1 MSVILLLLLFFAAV
15 LGTRA
20 LKPAQRPRS
29 DVPSSLPVKAKPFF
43 FTRSERAFYE
53 ALLQALDGQPYR
65 VFANVRLQDLFQNQA
80 QGQAWAAT
88 QARMRDKHVDFL
100 IVSLPDYRPVLG
112 LELDGESHERPRQ
125 QYRDQVKDVLFRSG
139 GLKLLRLSTRDPHS
153 AASLR
158 VQLGLELSRSQ
169 G

>member
-1 MSVILLLLLFFAAV
+1 MSVILLLVLLIGVA
-15 LGTRA
+15 LLRRPTPRRA
-20 LKPAQRPRS
+20 RDAG
-29 DVPSSLPVKAKPFF
+29 VPTTLPVTAKPSF
-43 FTRSERAFYE
+43 FTRSERVFYE
-53 ALLQALDGQPYR
+53 DLLQALDGQPYR
-65 VFANVRLQDLFQNQA
+65 VFPNVRLQDLFRNDA
-80 QGQAWAAT
+80 QGPAWAAT
-88 QARMRDKHVDFL
+88 QSRMRDKHVDFL

-112 LELDGESHERPRQ
+112 LELDGASHDRPQQ

-158 VQLGLELSRSQ
+158 VQLGLALSRGQ